1 MRRVVLLALLA
12 LALPIAAA
20 ADTFDYANAGTVS
33 GGTAILS
40 GSATNGGSL
49 SLTSALTAVVDTTTN
64 ANVCGNGGAACNG
77 WVSVTT
83 GSLSSCSSGLCFT
96 GGTLSITDNG
106 KTVFSGTF
114 SGTVTVANGFVIVN
128 GTVGGVAGSTQ
139 IVFKLG
145 SSAGTISGDTIVTP
159 EPGTLGLL
167 GTGLLGLAGIVRRK
181 LRG

>member
-12 LALPIAAA
+12 LAVPVAAM
-20 ADTFDYANAGTVS
+20 ADSFDYANAGTVS

-40 GSATNGGSL
+40 GSATTSL
-49 SLTSALTAVVDTTTN
+49 SLTSSLTGILDTTTN
-64 ANVCGNGGAACNG
+64 ATVCGNGSGSACNG

-83 GSLSSCSSGLCFT
+83 GAISGGAFS
-96 GGTLSITDNG
+96 GGTLTITNNG
-106 KTVFSGTF
+106 KTLFSGTF
-114 SGTVTVANGFVIVN
+114 SGTVTVIGGNTFVN
-128 GTVGGVAGSTQ
+128 GTVTNVAGSTQ

-145 SSAGTISGDTIVTP
+145 SSTGSISGDTIVTP

-167 GTGLLGLAGIVRRK
+167 GTGLIGLAGIVRRK